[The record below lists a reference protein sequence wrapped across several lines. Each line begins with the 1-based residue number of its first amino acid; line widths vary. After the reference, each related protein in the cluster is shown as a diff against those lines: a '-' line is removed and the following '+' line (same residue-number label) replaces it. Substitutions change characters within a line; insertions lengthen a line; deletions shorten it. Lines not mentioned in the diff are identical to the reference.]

1 MDRYLS
7 KCLIDKREYQLV
19 AVASMLISCK
29 YEEIYF
35 PEIRDFIYITDKS
48 FTKEEIIHME
58 YKILSSLNFDI
69 LTISSFTF
77 LERFSLSIEPN
88 EVCLYLAHY
97 LLELTLVDNR
107 LDYPSSMKALSSL
120 VISRKLLSIFP
131 DYPYHLQKAS
141 GYAYEM
147 LRNCIKDFCSIIDC
161 SIKSKL
167 QAVRRK
173 FASEKYKGVSTINLQ
188 NYI

>member
-1 MDRYLS
+1 
-7 KCLIDKREYQLV
+7 
-19 AVASMLISCK
+19 MLISCK

-161 SIKSKL
+161 SIKSNL

>member
-7 KCLIDKREYQLV
+7 YCVIDKREYQLV

-48 FTKEEIIHME
+48 FTKEEIIQME

-69 LTISSFTF
+69 FTISSFTF

-88 EVCLYLAHY
+88 EVCYFLSHY
-97 LLELTLVDNR
+97 FLELALVDSR
-107 LDYPSSMKALSSL
+107 LDYPSSMKAISSL
-120 VISRKLLSIFP
+120 VISRKLLSLTP

-141 GYAYEM
+141 GYGYEM

-161 SIKSKL
+161 SIKSNL
-167 QAVRRK
+167 QAVRNK
-173 FASEKYKGVSTINLQ
+173 FSSDKYKGVSKINLQ
-188 NYI
+188 N